1 MDKRMRVISDPYLT
15 AFIFLH
21 FGIKPSPIIDDN
33 SGRVSFEFEDDKNI
47 EEAIERFY
55 ADEPVSAFTYSGAIK
70 AVKSI
75 IFAMRSKSRG
85 SSREVAK

>member
-1 MDKRMRVISDPYLT
+1 MDKRMRIISDPYLS
-15 AFIFLH
+15 AFIFLNLNV
-21 FGIKPSPIIDDN
+21 KPSPIVDD
-33 SGRVSFEFEDDKNI
+33 SGRVAFEFPDDQSI
-47 EEAIERFY
+47 EEAIGRFH